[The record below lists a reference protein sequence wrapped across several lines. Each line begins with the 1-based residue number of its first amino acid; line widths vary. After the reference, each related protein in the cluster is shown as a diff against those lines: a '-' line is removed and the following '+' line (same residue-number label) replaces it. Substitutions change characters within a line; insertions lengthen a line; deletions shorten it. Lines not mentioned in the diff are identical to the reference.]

1 LTLYRNRGD
10 GTFADVSL
18 SSGIR
23 KVSGFYAFTTIAAD
37 LNQDGWVDLYV
48 ASDSTP
54 SLYFRNDRNG
64 AFSEL
69 ATEAGIAYNEHG
81 AEQAGMGVSVAD
93 YNNDGWLDLTKT
105 NFIRDYPNLYRNLG
119 KGVFEDAAAASGL
132 GVNPRYVLWGTGFED
147 FDNEGWRDI
156 FQVAG
161 HVCPEIE
168 KIDPADTLA
177 NPRLI
182 YRNLGNGRF
191 EDVSRLA
198 GPAVAEKHSSH
209 GAAFGDFDN
218 DGDVDVLIM
227 NKDAPPSLLRNDLRN
242 ENQWIK
248 VRVQGTKS
256 NRSGIGS
263 TVTVHAGGL
272 VQSAPVLSQSSY
284 LSMNDSRLHF
294 GLGKAQSIEKIVV
307 RWASGDV
314 EEFKGAAVNSL
325 AVLVEGSGRVKTAA
339 LKQ

>member
-1 LTLYRNRGD
+1 
-10 GTFADVSL
+10 
-18 SSGIR
+18 
-23 KVSGFYAFTTIAAD
+23 
-37 LNQDGWVDLYV
+37 
-48 ASDSTP
+48 
-54 SLYFRNDRNG
+54 
-64 AFSEL
+64 
-69 ATEAGIAYNEHG
+69 
-81 AEQAGMGVSVAD
+81 
-93 YNNDGWLDLTKT
+93 
-105 NFIRDYPNLYRNLG
+105 
-119 KGVFEDAAAASGL
+119 
-132 GVNPRYVLWGTGFED
+132 
-147 FDNEGWRDI
+147 
-156 FQVAG
+156 
-161 HVCPEIE
+161 
-168 KIDPADTLA
+168 
-177 NPRLI
+177 
-182 YRNLGNGRF
+182 
-191 EDVSRLA
+191 
-198 GPAVAEKHSSH
+198 
-209 GAAFGDFDN
+209 
-218 DGDVDVLIM
+218 M

-307 RWASGDV
+307 RWASGNV